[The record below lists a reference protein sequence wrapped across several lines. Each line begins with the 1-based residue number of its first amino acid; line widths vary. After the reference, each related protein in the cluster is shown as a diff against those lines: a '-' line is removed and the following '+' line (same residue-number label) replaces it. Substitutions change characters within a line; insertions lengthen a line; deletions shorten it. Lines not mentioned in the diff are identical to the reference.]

1 MKQLHEYRKSDG
13 RMTMNEMN
21 ENMKKSIDLN
31 AALTKEKEKE
41 VDVDNINKRNESSN
55 YRNLYVIIEQV
66 DGKITPVG
74 LEMLSEA
81 RRLINDFNKKYSL
94 NEKVIAVI
102 LGNDI
107 KHLCKDLI
115 YHGSDA
121 VIYAD
126 DPKLNYHINKIYTKV
141 IVQIATDTNCIKK
154 ISPEYSKEFKR
165 PRYMFFAADST
176 GRHLSSTVLA
186 ELESGLASD
195 INKLVIED
203 IDFRHEHKTKG
214 QMLTFEK
221 TLMMYRPDF
230 SGFLWTTILC
240 LDNKNPDI
248 KRDYHPQACSIIPG
262 VFEPLEKDISR
273 IGIIE
278 EYTPDF
284 DPKDL
289 DIKIISRNILKDTID
304 FNNYKTIIS
313 FGRGIKESP
322 EENIKLIEKLAKLL
336 NAEIGISLPISKKLF
351 KLSDKMNSLYITPE
365 RVIGTSGQKV
375 EPTIYIALGIS
386 GASQHLAG
394 MKNSGFII
402 AVNPDENA
410 PIRNE
415 CDVFIKG
422 RIEDVLPIMI
432 EELEREKMIQTK
444 EEEGSNVVGTV

>member
-1 MKQLHEYRKSDG
+1 
-13 RMTMNEMN
+13 MN
-21 ENMKKSIDLN
+21 ENINETIDRNACSTEDRKTEVLDTIDKK
-31 AALTKEKEKE
+31 
-41 VDVDNINKRNESSN
+41 NEASK

-66 DGKITPVG
+66 DGKIVPVG

-81 RRLINDFNKKYSL
+81 RRLIDDFNKKYLL

-102 LGNDI
+102 LGNGI
-107 KHLCKDLI
+107 KHLCKELI
-115 YHGSDA
+115 YYGADA
-121 VIYAD
+121 VLYAD
-126 DPKLNYHINKIYTKV
+126 DPKLQYHINKIYTKV
-141 IVQIATDTNCIKK
+141 IVQIATNAKYIEK
-154 ISPEYSKEFKR
+154 ISPEYSKHFKR

-240 LDNKNPDI
+240 LDNKNPEI

-262 VFEPLEKDISR
+262 VFEPLEKNMSR
-273 IGIIE
+273 TGIIE
-278 EYTPDF
+278 EFSPEF
-284 DPKDL
+284 DTKDL
-289 DIKIISRNILKDTID
+289 EIKVLSRSILKDMID
-304 FNNYKTIIS
+304 FGNYKTIIS

-322 EENIKLIEKLAKLL
+322 EQNIKLIEKLAKLL

-351 KLSDKMNSLYITPE
+351 KLSDKINSRYITPE

-386 GASQHLAG
+386 GATQHLAG

-432 EELEREKMIQTK
+432 EELEREKMTQTK
-444 EEEGSNVVGTV
+444 EGGSAVVGTI

>member
-1 MKQLHEYRKSDG
+1 
-13 RMTMNEMN
+13 MNERERN
-21 ENMKKSIDLN
+21 ERKYEQDNRSN
-31 AALTKEKEKE
+31 CCPERREREKTEE
-41 VDVDNINKRNESSN
+41 IGSINKINETSK

-66 DGKITPVG
+66 DGKIIPVG

-81 RRLINDFNKKYSL
+81 RRLIDDFNKKYSL

-107 KHLCKDLI
+107 KHLSKELI
-115 YHGSDA
+115 YYGADA
-121 VIYAD
+121 VIFAD
-126 DPKLNYHINKIYTKV
+126 DPKLQYHINKIYTKV
-141 IVQIATDTNCIKK
+141 VVQIATDVKCIEK

-165 PRYMFFAADST
+165 PRYMFFAADGT

-214 QMLTFEK
+214 QMLKFEK

-240 LDNKNPDI
+240 LDNKNPEI

-262 VFEPLEKDISR
+262 VFEPLEKDMSR
-273 IGIIE
+273 TGIIE
-278 EYTPDF
+278 EYSPEF
-284 DPKDL
+284 DTKDL
-289 DIKIISRNILKDTID
+289 EIKVLSRNILKDVID
-304 FNNYKTIIS
+304 FGGFKTIIS

-336 NAEIGISLPISKKLF
+336 NAEIGISLPISKKPF

-386 GASQHLAG
+386 GATQHLAG

-432 EELEREKMIQTK
+432 EELEREKMTQTK
-444 EEEGSNVVGTV
+444 EEGGSAVVGTV

>member
-1 MKQLHEYRKSDG
+1 
-13 RMTMNEMN
+13 MN
-21 ENMKKSIDLN
+21 ENINETIDRN
-31 AALTKEKEKE
+31 AWSTEDRKIE
-41 VDVDNINKRNESSN
+41 VLDTIDNKNETSK
-55 YRNLYVIIEQV
+55 YRNLYVIIEQI
-66 DGKITPVG
+66 DGKIVPVG

-81 RRLINDFNKKYSL
+81 RRLIDDFNEKYLL

-102 LGNDI
+102 LGNGI
-107 KHLCKDLI
+107 KHLCKELI
-115 YHGSDA
+115 YYGADA

-126 DPKLNYHINKIYTKV
+126 DPKLQYHINKIYTKV
-141 IVQIATDTNCIKK
+141 IVQIATNAKYIEK
-154 ISPEYSKEFKR
+154 ISPEYSKHFKR

-240 LDNKNPDI
+240 LDNKNPEI

-262 VFEPLEKDISR
+262 VFEPLEKNMSR
-273 IGIIE
+273 TGIIE
-278 EYTPDF
+278 EFSPEF
-284 DPKDL
+284 DAKDL
-289 DIKIISRNILKDTID
+289 EIKVLSRSILKDTID
-304 FNNYKTIIS
+304 FSNYKIIIS

-322 EENIKLIEKLAKLL
+322 EQNIKLIEKLAKLL

-351 KLSDKMNSLYITPE
+351 KLSDKINSRYITPE

-386 GASQHLAG
+386 GATQHLAG

-432 EELEREKMIQTK
+432 EELEREKMTQTK
-444 EEEGSNVVGTV
+444 KKEEVVT